1 MDWSL
6 MTSKKS
12 FLIFFGILG
21 LLSAYF
27 IFNSD
32 QLDST
37 ATKTQKL
44 ADSQDSIPVQQRLG
58 YIHKTLK
65 QEPFANSASNNLA
78 NDIQLSVTSNDTIK
92 ADAIASTLDQLLVS
106 NDLQEFSESLL
117 IEVEDIC
124 QKSQHLLSEL
134 ACQVLQH
141 QIELV
146 KQYDDENNSLESDW
160 GGVEQNGGGIEFE
173 EYAKVTVLPGVQK
186 ITRDSGRQGDDLE
199 SSLQTLTDRA
209 LFDSSADARF
219 KAIQEAVLMKSEAL
233 APLLQDALNDENLAN
248 RKLAEEGLQQLRENS
263 MIGTDVPDNPK

>member
-1 MDWSL
+1 

-21 LLSAYF
+21 LFSAYF

-37 ATKTQKL
+37 TTKTQKL
-44 ADSQDSIPVQQRLG
+44 ADSQDSI
-58 YIHKTLK
+58 K
-65 QEPFANSASNNLA
+65 QEPFANSASNNST

-92 ADAIASTLDQLLVS
+92 DGALASTLDQLLVS
-106 NDLQEFSESLL
+106 NDLQEFSELL
-117 IEVEDIC
+117 LVEVEDIC

-173 EYAKVTVLPGVQK
+173 EYAKVTALPGAQQ
-186 ITRDSGRQGDDLE
+186 ITRESGRQGDDLE
-199 SSLQTLTDRA
+199 AFLQTLTDRA
-209 LFDSSADARF
+209 LFDSSADVRF

-233 APLLQDALNDENLAN
+233 APLLQDALNDENFAN
-248 RKLAEEGLQQLRENS
+248 RKLAEEGLQQLRANS
-263 MIGTDVPDNPK
+263 MIGTDVPDHPKQ